1 MMFFSMWIVV
11 GIALQSFF
19 PPCWGLEGTNET
31 TAGVSTKKSPTEVKE
46 GILPLEEY
54 WNLGGYILPMFG
66 NITVRNVTSQL
77 GQTAYI
83 HCGVDKL
90 GDKTVSWI
98 RRKDFHVLTVGS
110 DTYITDDRFQA
121 VLTQSEKDWVLQ
133 IKFVQLS
140 DAGLYECQ
148 VSSDPKISHYY
159 NLTVLVAEATIEG
172 DAIRYVK
179 TKSSINLT
187 CTISNS
193 PAAPVFVF
201 WYHNQRM
208 INYDSA
214 RGKISVEKGSGDT
227 AISTLYIKDAEL
239 TDSGNYTCG
248 PSNAGPTS
256 VYVHVLNGE
265 KSAAMQHE
273 SSSSRASS
281 SVSRLLSALLLLV
294 VSLVRR

>member
-1 MMFFSMWIVV
+1 
-11 GIALQSFF
+11 
-19 PPCWGLEGTNET
+19 
-31 TAGVSTKKSPTEVKE
+31 
-46 GILPLEEY
+46 
-54 WNLGGYILPMFG
+54 
-66 NITVRNVTSQL
+66 
-77 GQTAYI
+77 
-83 HCGVDKL
+83 
-90 GDKTVSWI
+90 VSWI

-121 VLTQSEKDWVLQ
+121 VLTQSAKDWMLQ
-133 IKFVQLS
+133 IKFVELS

-148 VSSDPKISHYY
+148 VSSDPKISHFY
-159 NLTVLVAEATIEG
+159 NLNVLVAEATIEG
-172 DAIRYVK
+172 ESIRYVK

-187 CTISNS
+187 CVISNS

-214 RGKISVEKGSGDT
+214 RGKISVEKGNEDT

-239 TDSGNYTCG
+239 ADSGNYTCG

-273 SSSSRASS
+273 SSSSIASS
-281 SVSRLLSALLLLV
+281 SVSRILFIQSALLFLV
-294 VSLVRR
+294 ASLVRR